1 MASQQKRYSSRLFE
15 WWVGSIQRHPLMAV
29 TITLLLTVIVL
40 FYSAVNFR
48 INTDLNSM
56 MSDRLRF
63 RKLEKDFQKAFPQLA
78 NTIVVVISAE
88 TPEVAASARERL
100 AKRLRQEA
108 KLFKTVYE
116 PGGGSFF
123 EKNSLLYLSVNELED
138 LGDNLAA
145 GQPFLAMLSQ
155 DLSLRGLFSV
165 LEKALQHPEE
175 AGVRD
180 GRMEVLF
187 DQMRQ
192 TFDGITVNQP
202 YQMSWQNT
210 ILSRMQSHQPRWQFI
225 ILQPY
230 LKTNAFSKGEV
241 PLKTVR
247 RIANELGLDDAHG
260 VKAQI
265 TGDVALSH
273 ENLTEVR
280 KSIGLATIA
289 SLLLVAFILYIGLKG
304 SGRLIFAGLTTLIIG
319 LIWTT
324 GFAIAFVG
332 SLNMIS
338 VTFAVLFIGLGIDY
352 SIQFC
357 LRHMELIESGS
368 LGKDSIIRTAK
379 GVGRA
384 LLLSC
389 ITTAIGFY
397 SFLPTAYAGVG
408 ELGLISGTGMF
419 ISFFANLT
427 VLPALLTL
435 MRVKEREAP
444 QILPVNKLLTIPYK
458 YPRLISIGA
467 LILGLGAAA
476 VLPKVYFDYNPL
488 DLYNPKSEAITTIR
502 ELFKD
507 PETSPWTISILAG
520 GGEDAKRLAERLR
533 GLKEVKTAI
542 TVFDFVPQNQTEKLG
557 VISDI
562 KLFMPPSLS
571 QVRIT
576 QSSYEQNVKA
586 LRILERALERF
597 LRSST
602 ETEDTSVRRLYESI
616 RKFRTLSNDPAKGN
630 KALAALERGLLS
642 NLPVLF
648 HRLETLLQATAFDA
662 SGLPREL
669 ASQYIS
675 TGGHYYRVQ
684 VLPSEDIMNR
694 GALARFV
701 KAVRT
706 IAPDATDAPVSIYE
720 SGMAVVSSFRQA
732 TAYALV
738 ATVVF
743 LLIELRSLYA
753 TGLILVPLVLA
764 MLLTAAASV
773 FLSIPLNF
781 ANVIVVPLLLGLGVH
796 TGIIFIMRYQTEPP
810 SNGNMLTTSTARA
823 VLFSSLTT
831 MVSTGSLSFSSHR
844 GIASMGK
851 LLTICFGFLIVST
864 LLLLPSLIELSKRYS
879 ERLKRDG

>member
-1 MASQQKRYSSRLFE
+1 MASKHKGYSRRLFE
-15 WWVGSIQRHPLMAV
+15 RWVSSIQRHPLMV
-29 TITLLLTVIVL
+29 MTITLLLTVAVL
-40 FYSAVNFR
+40 FYSATNFR
-48 INTDLNSM
+48 INTDVNSM
-56 MSDRLRF
+56 MSDKLRF
-63 RKLEKDFQKAFPQLA
+63 RKLQKDFQKAFPQFTD
-78 NTIVVVISAE
+78 TIVVVISANTSE
-88 TPEVAASARERL
+88 AAASARERL
-100 AKRLRQEA
+100 AGRLRQEA

-123 EKNSLLYLSVNELED
+123 EKNGLLYLSVNELED
-138 LGDNLAA
+138 LADNLAA
-145 GQPFLAMLSQ
+145 AQPLLALLSQ

-175 AGVRD
+175 AGVKN

-192 TFDGITVNQP
+192 TFDGITVGQP

-210 ILSRMQSHQPRWQFI
+210 MLSRMQSYQQRWQFI

-230 LKTNAFSKGEV
+230 LKSNDFSSGEV

-247 RIANELGLDDAHG
+247 RFANELQSNDADGIRVH
-260 VKAQI
+260 I
-265 TGDVALSH
+265 TGDVALSY

-289 SLLLVAFILYIGLKG
+289 SLFLVAFILYIGLKG

-324 GFAIAFVG
+324 GFAIAFIG

-368 LGKDSIIRTAK
+368 LRRDSIISTAK

-408 ELGLISGTGMF
+408 ELGLIAGTGMF

-435 MRVKEREAP
+435 IPAKERETLRISP
-444 QILPVNKLLTIPYK
+444 GHKLLTIPYK

-476 VLPKVYFDYNPL
+476 MLPKVYFDYNPL
-488 DLYNPKSEAITTIR
+488 NLYNPKSEAIVTIR

-507 PETSPWTISILAG
+507 PGASPWTISILAG
-520 GGEDAKRLAERLR
+520 GEENAKRLAERLR
-533 GLKEVKTAI
+533 GLREVKMAI
-542 TVFDFVPQNQTEKLG
+542 SVFDFVPQNQTEKLG
-557 VISDI
+557 VISNI
-562 KLFMPPSLS
+562 KLFMPPNLN

-576 QSSYEQNVKA
+576 QSRYEQNVKA
-586 LRILERALERF
+586 LNILESALERF

-602 ETEDTSVRRLYESI
+602 EAEDTSVRRLYESI
-616 RKFRTLSNDPAKGN
+616 RKFRILTDDPAKGD
-630 KALAALERGLLS
+630 KAFAALEKGLIS
-642 NLPVLF
+642 NLPALF
-648 HRLETLLQATAFDA
+648 RRLETSLRATPFDV
-662 SGLPREL
+662 SGLPRGL
-669 ASQYIS
+669 ASQYVS
-675 TGGHYYRVQ
+675 TDRRYRVQ
-684 VLPSEDIMNR
+684 VFPTENIMNR
-694 GALARFV
+694 DALARFV

-720 SGMAVVSSFRQA
+720 SGMAVISSFRQA
-732 TAYALV
+732 TLYALV
-738 ATVVF
+738 AIVIF

-764 MLLTAAASV
+764 MLLTAAASA

-781 ANVIVVPLLLGLGVH
+781 ANVIVVPLLLGVGVH
-796 TGIIFIMRYQTEPP
+796 TGIIFIIRYQTEPP
-810 SNGNMLTTSTARA
+810 PNGNMLTTSTARA
-823 VLFSSLTT
+823 VLFSSLT
-831 MVSTGSLSFSSHR
+831 MIVSTGSLSFSSHR
-844 GIASMGK
+844 GIASMGI
-851 LLTICFGFLIVST
+851 LLTICFGFLIIST
-864 LLLLPSLIELSKRYS
+864 LVLLPSLIELSKRYS
-879 ERLKRDG
+879 KSMKRDG

>member
-1 MASQQKRYSSRLFE
+1 MASQHKGYSKRLFE
-15 WWVGSIQRHPLMAV
+15 RWVSSIQHHPLRVM
-29 TITLLLTVIVL
+29 TITLLLTVAVL
-40 FYSAVNFR
+40 FYSAANFR
-48 INTDLNSM
+48 INTDVNSM
-56 MSDRLRF
+56 MSDKLHF
-63 RKLEKDFQKAFPQLA
+63 RKLEKDFQRAFPQLTD
-78 NTIVVVISAE
+78 TIVVVISAD

-100 AKRLRQEA
+100 AGRLRQEA

-123 EKNSLLYLSVNELED
+123 EKNGLLYLSVNELED
-138 LGDNLAA
+138 LADNLAA
-145 GQPFLAMLSQ
+145 AQPLLAMLSQ

-175 AGVRD
+175 AGVRN
-180 GRMEVLF
+180 GRMEILF

-192 TFDGITVNQP
+192 TFDRITVNQP

-210 ILSRMQSHQPRWQFI
+210 MLSRMQSYQQRWQFI

-230 LKTNAFSKGEV
+230 LKTNGFSSGEV

-247 RIANELGLDDAHG
+247 RIANELGLDDANG
-260 VKAQI
+260 IKVQI

-280 KSIGLATIA
+280 KSIGLATIV

-304 SGRLIFAGLTTLIIG
+304 TGRLIFVSLTTLIIG
-319 LIWTT
+319 LIWTM
-324 GFAIAFVG
+324 GFAIAFIG

-368 LGKDSIIRTAK
+368 LRRDSIISTAK

-435 MRVKEREAP
+435 IPVKERETL
-444 QILPVNKLLTIPYK
+444 QISPVNKLLTIPYK
-458 YPRLISIGA
+458 YPRFISIGA

-488 DLYNPKSEAITTIR
+488 NLYNPNSEAIITIR

-507 PETSPWTISILAG
+507 PEASPWTISILAG
-520 GGEDAKRLAERLR
+520 GEVNAKRLAERLR
-533 GLKEVKTAI
+533 GLKEVKMAI

-562 KLFMPPSLS
+562 KLFMPPSLN

-576 QSSYEQNVKA
+576 QSRYEQNVKA
-586 LRILERALERF
+586 LSILESAIERF

-602 ETEDTSVRRLYESI
+602 ETENTSVRRLYESI

-630 KALAALERGLLS
+630 KAFAALEKGLLS
-642 NLPVLF
+642 NLPALF
-648 HRLETLLQATAFDA
+648 HRLETSLQATAFEA
-662 SGLPREL
+662 SDLPREL

-675 TGGHYYRVQ
+675 TDGHYRVQ
-684 VLPSEDIMNR
+684 VFPSEDIMNR
-694 GALARFV
+694 DALARFV

-720 SGMAVVSSFRQA
+720 SGMAVISSFRQA
-732 TAYALV
+732 TLYALV
-738 ATVVF
+738 AILVF
-743 LLIELRSLYA
+743 LLVELRSLYA

-764 MLLTAAASV
+764 MLLTAAASA

-781 ANVIVVPLLLGLGVH
+781 ANVIVVPLLLGVGVH

-810 SNGNMLTTSTARA
+810 PNGNMLTTSTARA

-851 LLTICFGFLIVST
+851 LLTICFGFLIIST
-864 LLLLPSLIELSKRYS
+864 LVLLPSLIELSKRYS
-879 ERLKRDG
+879 GRLKRDR